1 LYYNEET
8 LLIGNSNSES
18 SKLAISLFV
27 STRLVEGGFDGK
39 KTLASIGDEV
49 SEGGFK
55 VGGRIGLAQAGGLKR
70 NLFEKVLSSLKKYI
84 ATRKS
89 QDILPLIIY
98 VTQIGHLLCI

>member
-1 LYYNEET
+1 
-8 LLIGNSNSES
+8 
-18 SKLAISLFV
+18 
-27 STRLVEGGFDGK
+27 VEGGFDGK

-55 VGGRIGLAQAGGLKR
+55 VGGRIGLAQAGGLK
-70 NLFEKVLSSLKKYI
+70 SSLKKYI